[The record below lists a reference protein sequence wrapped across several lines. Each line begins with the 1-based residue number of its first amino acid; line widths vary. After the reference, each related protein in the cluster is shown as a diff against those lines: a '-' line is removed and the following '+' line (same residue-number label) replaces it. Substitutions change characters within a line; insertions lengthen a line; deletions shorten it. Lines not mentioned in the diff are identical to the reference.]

1 MSDTKKIMI
10 VEDDIFVSDIYQVKV
25 GTMEGYEAI
34 VATNGQEAL
43 KKLEEGVV
51 PDLIMLDIVMP
62 YMDGIEF
69 LKRIKAKEEWKNI
82 PVLMLSNL
90 YDKDQVDDAIAIG
103 ANDYLIKSHFTPSEV
118 MEKAVS
124 LLHG

>member
-34 VATNGQEAL
+34 VATNGQEAV

-69 LKRIKAKEEWKNI
+69 LKYLKAKEEWKNI

-90 YDKDQVDDAIAIG
+90 YDKDQVDDALAIG